1 MKKITSLLML
11 FLVCMGTAWGQAI
24 VGFTQASTEKTLP
37 NALTTGYY
45 LIKEVNPKADG
56 KPGGFLRA
64 ASEAANAVVTPKGK
78 NQEADKSSA
87 LELWYIEVNGDKF
100 TIATA
105 NKKAAWQAPQTKQ
118 KNLVAYASKAQLT
131 KTTEQVSLSGYTAT
145 AAEGSCIIQNTD
157 KSACVHYTDNN
168 LGSWT
173 DANPASVMMFEFYNV
188 PEANLTKENLASVT
202 YTYTLDG
209 AKNTKTITVD
219 QTIGSNYNAPAVD
232 FVTFTQPTG
241 TVKAGENKVTVTCT
255 EALPFEKTN
264 DLQNPKWLSIDMHS
278 NQNRYMW
285 HYDGDNTNIKVA
297 VPEDLVSISK
307 DDAYFWCLTGNVFDG
322 FKIYNKKAGT
332 SKTLNTTSD
341 KPQIT
346 EGEATVWQIVKPQST
361 IANAACFK
369 TEGTDFLN
377 HQGDNTLGYLGDA
390 DAGSSCRFFKPAAM
404 AMEQC
409 EIYAHIP
416 ENAVGGFTDV
426 EKNIEPALTEAENNP
441 YDFNK
446 VNKLVDAIKALKSN
460 NITLEAGQYYRLVNR
475 RDGKFLTIKKEGA
488 NYIMHD
494 AATPTSAS
502 SVVQFVPNGTE
513 GQYTLK
519 LQGLN
524 FGRVTRSQ
532 NIQLLSSTDAIGC
545 YTVENIGEACHR
557 IQDVS
562 VEEDKAY
569 HFLHVNGGNAVG
581 WAANSVTNNA
591 PSFWYLVP
599 AENVEVPLA
608 NVGNASYATAYLPFA
623 VSNVTGATAFVGKKA
638 TEGNALNMTSVASIP
653 ANTGVVLKGAKDA
666 GKAVLTIG
674 EATATVA
681 AENALSGTL
690 VEKDY
695 ANELVLGNN
704 DGNIGFY
711 GMNTGAK
718 IGANKAFLP
727 ATAAGPQSFVLNF
740 DGEAT
745 AIESVMGETN
755 TDAPVY
761 DLSGRR
767 VAKTVKGGLYIQNG
781 KKFIVR

>member
-37 NALTTGYY
+37 SALTTGYY
-45 LIKEVNPKADG
+45 LIKEVNPNANG

-78 NQEADKSSA
+78 NQEADKNSA

-241 TVKAGENKVTVTCT
+241 TVKEGANNVTVTCT
-255 EALPFEKTN
+255 EALPFEKTT
-264 DLQNPKWLSIDMHS
+264 DLNNPKWSTINMHNYNNYS
-278 NQNRYMW
+278 YQLFWNYVADSQDIKATKQNYN
-285 HYDGDNTNIKVA
+285 YEI
-297 VPEDLVSISK
+297 LK
-307 DDAYFWCLTGNVFDG
+307 DDAYLWCFYGNAFDG
-322 FKIYNKKAGT
+322 FEIYNKKATT
-332 SKTLNTTSD
+332 SKSLNATD
-341 KPQIT
+341 GNAQIT
-346 EGEATVWQIVKPQST
+346 EGAHTKWFIVNSGEDSGKPCFTSDHTNYLNAQFDKGSQT
-361 IANAACFK
+361 IA
-369 TEGTDFLN
+369 
-377 HQGDNTLGYLGDA
+377 TLKYWTSPDG
-390 DAGSSCRFFKPAAM
+390 GSTCRVFAPAHWVLTKA
-404 AMEQC
+404 EDV
-409 EIYAHIP
+409 INIP
-416 ENAVGGFTDV
+416 NNAVGGYLNDEFLDNQYTEY
-426 EKNIEPALTEAENNP
+426 EKDLFNITNAIALG
-441 YDFNK
+441 
-446 VNKLVDAIKALKSN
+446 DAIKNLQSN
-460 NITLEAGQYYRLVNR
+460 GITIEAGAYYRLQNVQRKSALSANSTKAVPGKISNSDINGLWQFVAGEGENTYKLFNPNHKNNLPAPNKIG
-475 RDGKFLTIKKEGA
+475 DGFNEGA
-488 NYIMHD
+488 
-494 AATPTSAS
+494 
-502 SVVQFVPNGTE
+502 E
-513 GQYTLK
+513 YTLND
-519 LQGLN
+519 L
-524 FGRVTRSQ
+524 
-532 NIQLLSSTDAIGC
+532 TDAQFNLKVGNNNLVD
-545 YTVENIGEACHR
+545 YGNGNIGSWS
-557 IQDVS
+557 DNP
-562 VEEDKAY
+562 K
-569 HFLHVNGGNAVG
+569 
-581 WAANSVTNNA
+581 NSDGA
-591 PSFWYLVP
+591 WYLVK
-599 AENVEVPLA
+599 ATDIEVDLA
-608 NVGNASYATAYLPFA
+608 SANDGAYATTYLPFG
-623 VSNVTGATAFVGKKA
+623 VSGVEGATAFIGKKN
-638 TEGNALNMTSVASIP
+638 GDQLNMTSVNAFP
-653 ANTGVVLKGAKDA
+653 AETGVVLKGEKDA
-666 GKAVLTIG
+666 EKAVLTIG
-674 EATATVA
+674 EATAV
-681 AENALSGTL
+681 EGNELQGTL
-690 VEKDY
+690 LGKAYE
-695 ANELVLGNN
+695 NELVLGIS
-704 DGNIGFY
+704 GGQIGFY
-711 GMNTGAK
+711 HLNDGAT

-727 ATAAGPQSFVLNF
+727 AVAQGAQSFVLNF

-745 AIESVMGETN
+745 AIESVMGKTN

-767 VAKTVKGGLYIQNG
+767 VVKTVKGGLYIQNG

>member
-241 TVKAGENKVTVTCT
+241 TVKEGANNVTVTCT

-377 HQGDNTLGYLGDA
+377 HQRDNTLGYWGDA
-390 DAGSSCRFFKPAAM
+390 DAGSSCRFFKPAAL
-404 AMEQC
+404 AMEQV
-409 EIYAHIP
+409 EVYAHIP
-416 ENAVGGFTDV
+416 ENAVGGFTGV
-426 EKNIEPALTEAENNP
+426 ENIDPALTEAEKNP
-441 YDFNK
+441 YNFDKANA
-446 VNKLVDAIKALKSN
+446 LVEAIKALKNNGITFEEGAYYRIISAFPNFEEKQQVKKCMLAVNGNEYIRWGSLAMNDVNNVFQLEKKSN
-460 NITLEAGQYYRLVNR
+460 NKFCLKNANRGKYMQGVAGLLGDKENAADMDFVDLGAAQYKIHY
-475 RDGKFLTIKKEGA
+475 T
-488 NYIMHD
+488 
-494 AATPTSAS
+494 
-502 SVVQFVPNGTE
+502 NG
-513 GQYTLK
+513 
-519 LQGLN
+519 N
-524 FGRVTRSQ
+524 
-532 NIQLLSSTDAIGC
+532 
-545 YTVENIGEACHR
+545 CHTNG
-557 IQDVS
+557 
-562 VEEDKAY
+562 
-569 HFLHVNGGNAVG
+569 HNGGNGPSGDLVAWDG
-581 WAANSVTNNA
+581 GQNSA
-591 PSFWYLVP
+591 SAWYLVK
-599 AENVEVPLA
+599 ATDIEVALA

-674 EATATVA
+674 EATTTV

-695 ANELVLGNN
+695 ANELVLGIS
-704 DGNIGFY
+704 GSQIGFY
-711 GMNTGAK
+711 GMNEGAK

-727 ATAAGPQSFVLNF
+727 ATASGAQGFVLNF

-767 VAKTVKGGLYIQNG
+767 VVKTVKGGLYIQNG

>member
-37 NALTTGYY
+37 SALTTGYY
-45 LIKEVNPKADG
+45 LIKEVNPNANG

-64 ASEAANAVVTPKGK
+64 ASESANAVVTPKGK
-78 NQEADKSSA
+78 NQEADKNSA
-87 LELWYIEVNGDKF
+87 LELWYIEVNGDQF

-105 NKKAAWQAPQTKQ
+105 NKKAAWQAPEIKQ

-131 KTTEQVSLSGYTAT
+131 KTTEEVSLGGHKAT

-157 KSACVHYTDNN
+157 KSACVHYTGND

-188 PEANLTKENLASVT
+188 PEANLTKVNLASVT

-209 AKNTKTITVD
+209 AKNTQTITVD

-241 TVKAGENKVTVTCT
+241 TVKEGANNVTVTCT

-278 NQNRYMW
+278 NKDRYMW

-307 DDAYFWCLTGNVFDG
+307 DEAYFWCLVGNAFDG
-322 FKIYNKKAGT
+322 FKIYNKSAGT
-332 SKTLNTTSD
+332 SKTLNKTSD

-346 EGEATVWQIVKPQST
+346 EGEATVWQIVKPQSS

-369 TEGTDFLN
+369 AEGTNFLN
-377 HQGDNTLGYLGDA
+377 HQGDMTLGYWGNPDE
-390 DAGSSCRFFKPAAM
+390 GSSCRFFKPTAI
-404 AMEQC
+404 AMEQS
-409 EIYAHIP
+409 EVYAHIP
-416 ENAVGGFTDV
+416 ENAVGGFDGV
-426 EKNIEPALTEAENNP
+426 ENIDPALTAAENDP
-441 YDFNK
+441 YNFDKANA
-446 VNKLVDAIKALKSN
+446 LVEAIKALKNNGITFEEGAYYRIISAFPNFEEKQQVKKCMLAVNGNEYIRWGSLAMNDVNNVFQLEKKSN
-460 NITLEAGQYYRLVNR
+460 NKFCLKNANRGKYMQGAAGLLGDKENAADMEFVDLGAAQYNIHYTNGNCHTNGHNSGNGPSGDLVAW
-475 RDGKFLTIKKEGA
+475 DGGQ
-488 NYIMHD
+488 N
-494 AATPTSAS
+494 SAS
-502 SVVQFVPNGTE
+502 
-513 GQYTLK
+513 
-519 LQGLN
+519 
-524 FGRVTRSQ
+524 
-532 NIQLLSSTDAIGC
+532 A
-545 YTVENIGEACHR
+545 
-557 IQDVS
+557 
-562 VEEDKAY
+562 
-569 HFLHVNGGNAVG
+569 
-581 WAANSVTNNA
+581 
-591 PSFWYLVP
+591 WYLVK
-599 AENVEVPLA
+599 ADNVEVPLT
-608 NVGNASYATAYLPFA
+608 NVGEASYATAYLPFA
-623 VSNVTGATAFVGKKA
+623 VSNVADATAFVGKKA
-638 TEGNALNMTSVASIP
+638 AEGNALNMTSVASIP

-674 EATATVA
+674 EATTTV

-727 ATAAGPQSFVLNF
+727 ATASGAQGFVLNF

-767 VAKTVKGGLYIQNG
+767 VVKTVKGGLYIQNG

>member
-37 NALTTGYY
+37 SALTTGYY
-45 LIKEVNPKADG
+45 LIKEVNPNANG

-78 NQEADKSSA
+78 NQEADKNSA
-87 LELWYIEVNGDKF
+87 LELWYIEVNGDQF

-105 NKKAAWQAPQTKQ
+105 NKKAAWQAPEIKQ

-131 KTTEQVSLSGYTAT
+131 KTTEEVSLGGHKAT

-157 KSACVHYTDNN
+157 KSACVHYTGND

-188 PEANLTKENLASVT
+188 PEANLTKVNLASVT

-241 TVKAGENKVTVTCT
+241 TVKEGANNVTVTCT
-255 EALPFEKTN
+255 EALPFEKTT
-264 DLQNPKWLSIDMHS
+264 DLNNPKWLSIDMHS

-307 DDAYFWCLTGNVFDG
+307 DDAYFWCLMGNVFDG

-332 SKTLNTTSD
+332 SKTLNTTSG

-346 EGEATVWQIVKPQST
+346 ESKATVWQIVKPQSSVT
-361 IANAACFK
+361 NAACFK
-369 TEGTDFLN
+369 AEGTTFLN
-377 HQGDNTLGYLGDA
+377 HQADMTLGYWSNA
-390 DAGSSCRFFKPAAM
+390 DEGSSCRFFKPAAL
-404 AMEQC
+404 AMEQG
-409 EIYAHIP
+409 EVYAHIP
-416 ENAVGGFTDV
+416 ENAVGGFTGV
-426 EKNIEPALTEAENNP
+426 ENINPALSEAEDNP

-460 NITLEAGQYYRLVNR
+460 NITLEEGQYYRLQNVQRKSALSANSTKAVPGTISNSDINGLWQFVAGEGENTYKLFNPNHKNNLPAPNKIG
-475 RDGKFLTIKKEGA
+475 DGFNEGA
-488 NYIMHD
+488 
-494 AATPTSAS
+494 
-502 SVVQFVPNGTE
+502 E
-513 GQYTLK
+513 YTLND
-519 LQGLN
+519 L
-524 FGRVTRSQ
+524 
-532 NIQLLSSTDAIGC
+532 TDAQFNLKVGNNNLVD
-545 YTVENIGEACHR
+545 YGNGNIGSWS
-557 IQDVS
+557 DNP
-562 VEEDKAY
+562 K
-569 HFLHVNGGNAVG
+569 
-581 WAANSVTNNA
+581 NSDGA
-591 PSFWYLVP
+591 WYLVK
-599 AENVEVPLA
+599 ATDIEVALA
-608 NVGNASYATAYLPFA
+608 NVGEASYATAYLPFA
-623 VSNVTGATAFVGKKA
+623 VSNVADATAFVGKKA
-638 TEGNALNMTSVASIP
+638 AEGNALNMTSVASIP

-674 EATATVA
+674 EATAI
-681 AENALSGTL
+681 EGNELQGTL
-690 VEKDY
+690 LGKAYE
-695 ANELVLGNN
+695 NELVLGIS
-704 DGNIGFY
+704 GGQIGFY
-711 GMNTGAK
+711 GMNEGAT
-718 IGANKAFLP
+718 IGVNKAFLP
-727 ATAAGPQSFVLNF
+727 ATASGAQGFVLNF
-740 DGEAT
+740 EGEAT

-767 VAKTVKGGLYIQNG
+767 VVKTVKGGLYIQNG

>member
-78 NQEADKSSA
+78 NQEADKNSA
-87 LELWYIEVNGDKF
+87 LELWYIEVNGDQF

-105 NKKAAWQAPQTKQ
+105 NKKAAWQAPETGQ

-131 KTTEQVSLSGYTAT
+131 KTTEQVSLGGHKAT
-145 AAEGSCIIQNTD
+145 AAEGSCIIQNAA
-157 KSACVHYTDNN
+157 KSACVHYSGNN

-188 PEANLTKENLASVT
+188 PEANLTKVNLASVT

-278 NQNRYMW
+278 NHNRYMW

-307 DDAYFWCLTGNVFDG
+307 DEAYFWCLMGNVFDG

-332 SKTLNTTSD
+332 NKTLNTTSD

-369 TEGTDFLN
+369 AEGTDFLN
-377 HQGDNTLGYLGDA
+377 HQGDNTLGYWGDA
-390 DAGSSCRFFKPAAM
+390 DGGSSCRFFKPATL
-404 AMEQC
+404 AMEQG
-409 EIYAHIP
+409 EAYAHIP
-416 ENAVGGFTDV
+416 ENAVGGFTGV
-426 EKNIEPALTEAENNP
+426 ENIDPALTAAENDP
-441 YDFNK
+441 YNFDKANA
-446 VNKLVDAIKALKSN
+446 LVEAIKALKNNGITFEEGAYYRIISAFPNFEEKQQVKKCMLAVNGNEYIRWGSLAMNDVNNVFQLEKKSN
-460 NITLEAGQYYRLVNR
+460 NKFCLKNANRGKYMQSVAGLLGDKENAADMEFIDLGAAQYNIRYANGNCHTNGHNNGKGQSGDLVAW
-475 RDGKFLTIKKEGA
+475 DGGL
-488 NYIMHD
+488 N
-494 AATPTSAS
+494 SAS
-502 SVVQFVPNGTE
+502 
-513 GQYTLK
+513 
-519 LQGLN
+519 
-524 FGRVTRSQ
+524 
-532 NIQLLSSTDAIGC
+532 A
-545 YTVENIGEACHR
+545 
-557 IQDVS
+557 
-562 VEEDKAY
+562 
-569 HFLHVNGGNAVG
+569 
-581 WAANSVTNNA
+581 
-591 PSFWYLVP
+591 WYLVK
-599 AENVEVPLA
+599 ATDIEVALA
-608 NVGNASYATAYLPFA
+608 NVGEASYATAYLPFA
-623 VSNVTGATAFVGKKA
+623 VSNVADATAFVGKKA
-638 TEGNALNMTSVASIP
+638 AEGNALNMTSIASIP

-674 EATATVA
+674 KATVV
-681 AENALSGTL
+681 EGNELQGTL
-690 VEKDY
+690 VEKNHE
-695 ANELVLGNN
+695 NELVLGSNE
-704 DGNIGFY
+704 GKIGFY
-711 GMNTGAK
+711 GMAPGAK

-727 ATAAGPQSFVLNF
+727 ATASGAQGFVLNF

-767 VAKTVKGGLYIQNG
+767 VVKTVKGGLYIQNG

>member
-37 NALTTGYY
+37 SALTTGYY
-45 LIKEVNPKADG
+45 LIKEVNPNANG

-64 ASEAANAVVTPKGK
+64 ASESANAVVTPKGK
-78 NQEADKSSA
+78 NQEADKNSA
-87 LELWYIEVNGDKF
+87 LELWYIEVNGDQF

-105 NKKAAWQAPQTKQ
+105 NKKAAWQAPEIKQ

-131 KTTEQVSLSGYTAT
+131 KTTEEVSLGGHKAT

-157 KSACVHYTDNN
+157 KSACVHYTGND

-188 PEANLTKENLASVT
+188 PEANLTKVNLASVT

-209 AKNTKTITVD
+209 AKNTQTITVD

-241 TVKAGENKVTVTCT
+241 TVKEGANNVTVTCT

-278 NQNRYMW
+278 NKDRYMW

-307 DDAYFWCLTGNVFDG
+307 DEAYFWCLVGNAFDG
-322 FKIYNKKAGT
+322 FKIYNKSAGT
-332 SKTLNTTSD
+332 SKTLNKTSD

-346 EGEATVWQIVKPQST
+346 EGEATVWQIVKPQSS

-369 TEGTDFLN
+369 AEGTNFLN
-377 HQGDNTLGYLGDA
+377 HQGDMTLGYWGNPDE
-390 DAGSSCRFFKPAAM
+390 GSSCRFFKPAAI
-404 AMEQC
+404 AMEQS
-409 EIYAHIP
+409 EVYAHIP
-416 ENAVGGFTDV
+416 ENAVGGFDGV
-426 EKNIEPALTEAENNP
+426 ENIDPALTAAENDP
-441 YDFNK
+441 YNFDKANA
-446 VNKLVDAIKALKSN
+446 LVEAIKALKNNGITFEEGAYYRIISAFPNFEEKQQVKKCMLAVNGNEYIRWGSLAMNDVNNVFQLEKKSN
-460 NITLEAGQYYRLVNR
+460 NKFCLKNANRGKYMQGAAGLLGDKENAADMEFVDLGAAKYNIHYTNGNCHTNGHNSGNEPSGDLVAW
-475 RDGKFLTIKKEGA
+475 DGGQ
-488 NYIMHD
+488 N
-494 AATPTSAS
+494 SAS
-502 SVVQFVPNGTE
+502 
-513 GQYTLK
+513 
-519 LQGLN
+519 
-524 FGRVTRSQ
+524 
-532 NIQLLSSTDAIGC
+532 A
-545 YTVENIGEACHR
+545 
-557 IQDVS
+557 
-562 VEEDKAY
+562 
-569 HFLHVNGGNAVG
+569 
-581 WAANSVTNNA
+581 
-591 PSFWYLVP
+591 WYLVK
-599 AENVEVPLA
+599 ADNVEVPLT
-608 NVGNASYATAYLPFA
+608 NVGEASYATAYLPFA
-623 VSNVTGATAFVGKKA
+623 VSNVADATAFVGKKA
-638 TEGNALNMTSVASIP
+638 AEGNALNMTSVASIP

-674 EATATVA
+674 EATTTV

-727 ATAAGPQSFVLNF
+727 ATASGAQGFVLNF

-767 VAKTVKGGLYIQNG
+767 VVKTVKGGLYIQNG

>member
-37 NALTTGYY
+37 SALTTGYY
-45 LIKEVNPKADG
+45 LIKEVNPNANG

-78 NQEADKSSA
+78 NQEADKNSA
-87 LELWYIEVNGDKF
+87 LELWYIEVNGDQF

-105 NKKAAWQAPQTKQ
+105 NKKAAWQAPETGQ

-131 KTTEQVSLSGYTAT
+131 KTTEEVSLGGHKATAT
-145 AAEGSCIIQNTD
+145 EGSCIIQNTD
-157 KSACVHYTDNN
+157 KSACVHYSGNN

-188 PEANLTKENLASVT
+188 PEANLTKVNLASVT

-278 NQNRYMW
+278 NKDRYMW

-307 DDAYFWCLTGNVFDG
+307 DEAYFWCLVGNAFDG
-322 FKIYNKKAGT
+322 FKIYNKSAGT
-332 SKTLNTTSD
+332 SKTLNKTSD

-346 EGEATVWQIVKPQST
+346 EGEATVWQIVKPQSS

-369 TEGTDFLN
+369 AEGTNFLN
-377 HQGDNTLGYLGDA
+377 HQGDNTLGYWGNPDE
-390 DAGSSCRFFKPAAM
+390 GSSCRFFKPAAL
-404 AMEQC
+404 AMEQG
-409 EIYAHIP
+409 EVYAHIP
-416 ENAVGGFTDV
+416 ENAVGGFTGV
-426 EKNIEPALTEAENNP
+426 ENIDPALTEAEKNP
-441 YDFNK
+441 YNFDKANA
-446 VNKLVDAIKALKSN
+446 LVDAIKALKN
-460 NITLEAGQYYRLVNR
+460 NGITFEEGAYYRIISAFPNFEEKQQVKKCMLAVNGNEYIR
-475 RDGKFLTIKKEGA
+475 WGSLAMNDVNNVFQLEKKNNNKFCLKNANRGKYMQGVAGLLGDKENAADMEFIDLGA
-488 NYIMHD
+488 AQYNIRY
-494 AATPTSAS
+494 T
-502 SVVQFVPNGTE
+502 NG
-513 GQYTLK
+513 
-519 LQGLN
+519 N
-524 FGRVTRSQ
+524 
-532 NIQLLSSTDAIGC
+532 
-545 YTVENIGEACHR
+545 CHTN
-557 IQDVS
+557 
-562 VEEDKAY
+562 E
-569 HFLHVNGGNAVG
+569 HNGGNGQSGNLVAWDG
-581 WAANSVTNNA
+581 GLNSA
-591 PSFWYLVP
+591 SAWYLVK
-599 AENVEVPLA
+599 ATDIEVALA
-608 NVGNASYATAYLPFA
+608 NVGEASYATAYLPFA
-623 VSNVTGATAFVGKKA
+623 VSNVADATAFVGKKA
-638 TEGNALNMTSVASIP
+638 AEGNALNMTSVASIP

-674 EATATVA
+674 AATTTV

-695 ANELVLGNN
+695 ANELVLGNH
-704 DGNIGFY
+704 DGKIGFY
-711 GMNTGAK
+711 GMNAGAK

-727 ATAAGPQSFVLNF
+727 ATASGAQGFVLNF

-755 TDAPVY
+755 TDSPVY

-767 VAKTVKGGLYIQNG
+767 VVKTVKGGLYIQNG

>member
-37 NALTTGYY
+37 SALTTGYY
-45 LIKEVNPKADG
+45 LIKEVNPNANG

-78 NQEADKSSA
+78 NQEADKNSA
-87 LELWYIEVNGDKF
+87 LELWYIEVNGDQF

-105 NKKAAWQAPQTKQ
+105 NKKAAWQAPETGQ
-118 KNLVAYASKAQLT
+118 KDLVAYASKAQLT
-131 KTTEQVSLSGYTAT
+131 KTTEEVSLGGHKAT

-157 KSACVHYTDNN
+157 KSACVHYSGNN

-188 PEANLTKENLASVT
+188 PEANLTKVNLASVT

-278 NQNRYMW
+278 NKDRYMW

-307 DDAYFWCLTGNVFDG
+307 DEAYFWCLVGNAFDG
-322 FKIYNKKAGT
+322 FKIYNKSAGT
-332 SKTLNTTSD
+332 SKTLNKTSD

-346 EGEATVWQIVKPQST
+346 EGEATVWQIVKPQSS

-369 TEGTDFLN
+369 AEGTNFLN
-377 HQGDNTLGYLGDA
+377 HQEDNTLGYWVNPDE
-390 DAGSSCRFFKPAAM
+390 GSSCRFFKPAAL
-404 AMEQC
+404 AMEQG
-409 EIYAHIP
+409 EVYAHIP
-416 ENAVGGFTDV
+416 ENAVGGFTGV
-426 EKNIEPALTEAENNP
+426 ENIDPALTEAEKNP
-441 YDFNK
+441 YNFDKANA
-446 VNKLVDAIKALKSN
+446 LVDAIKALKNNGITFEEGAYYRIISAFPNFEEKQQVKKCMLAVNGNEYIRWGSLAMNDVNNVFQLEKKSN
-460 NITLEAGQYYRLVNR
+460 NKFCLKNANRGKYMQGVAGLLGDKENAADMEFIDLGAAQYNIRY
-475 RDGKFLTIKKEGA
+475 T
-488 NYIMHD
+488 
-494 AATPTSAS
+494 
-502 SVVQFVPNGTE
+502 NG
-513 GQYTLK
+513 
-519 LQGLN
+519 N
-524 FGRVTRSQ
+524 
-532 NIQLLSSTDAIGC
+532 
-545 YTVENIGEACHR
+545 CHTN
-557 IQDVS
+557 
-562 VEEDKAY
+562 E
-569 HFLHVNGGNAVG
+569 HNGGNGQSGNLVAWDG
-581 WAANSVTNNA
+581 GLNSA
-591 PSFWYLVP
+591 SAWYLVK
-599 AENVEVPLA
+599 ATDIEVALA
-608 NVGNASYATAYLPFA
+608 NVGEASYATAYLPFA
-623 VSNVTGATAFVGKKA
+623 VSNVADATAFVGKKA
-638 TEGNALNMTSVASIP
+638 AEGNALNMTSVASIP

-674 EATATVA
+674 AATTTV

-695 ANELVLGNN
+695 ANELVLGIS
-704 DGNIGFY
+704 GSQIGFY
-711 GMNTGAK
+711 GMNEGAK

-727 ATAAGPQSFVLNF
+727 ATASGAQGFVLNF

-767 VAKTVKGGLYIQNG
+767 VVKTVKGGLYIQNG

>member
-11 FLVCMGTAWGQAI
+11 SLITFMGGGTKAFAGIGEAYNTADWTI
-24 VGFTQASTEKTLP
+24 NASSTAPISGNEGGI
-37 NALTTGYY
+37 NFAF
-45 LIKEVNPKADG
+45 DG
-56 KPGGFLRA
+56 KKETYWHSNWSSDKTDPKWIVIDTQNPETSLGGITYLPRQD
-64 ASEAANAVVTPKGK
+64 SDNGIWLKYKIYVSNTP
-78 NQEADKSSA
+78 
-87 LELWYIEVNGDKF
+87 
-100 TIATA
+100 
-105 NKKAAWQAPQTKQ
+105 
-118 KNLVAYASKAQLT
+118 
-131 KTTEQVSLSGYTAT
+131 
-145 AAEGSCIIQNTD
+145 
-157 KSACVHYTDNN
+157 
-168 LGSWT
+168 
-173 DANPASVMMFEFYNV
+173 FE
-188 PEANLTKENLASVT
+188 NLTKESVGQLGTTNLKKEGSLEKNRELKRISFDKEEKGQYILIVITEGNGNNNGKHATCAELTINKFTTTANVT
-202 YTYTLDG
+202 YQYQFEG
-209 AKNTKTITVD
+209 QIKKEITVE
-219 QTIGSNYNAPAVD
+219 QGVGLAYNAPAID
-232 FVTFTQPTG
+232 FVTFKQPSG
-241 TVKAGENKVTVTCT
+241 TIPAEGGSVVVTCT
-255 EALPFEKTN
+255 ENLPFEKTTT
-264 DLQNPKWLSIDMHS
+264 LSAPKWLSIDMHS

-297 VPEDLVSISK
+297 VPKDLVSISK

-332 SKTLNTTSD
+332 NKTLNTTSG
-341 KPQIT
+341 KPQFT
-346 EGEATVWQIVKPQST
+346 KSEATVWQIVKPQST
-361 IANAACFK
+361 VTNAACFK
-369 TEGTDFLN
+369 AEGTNFLN
-377 HQGDNTLGYLGDA
+377 HQGDNTLGYWVNPDG
-390 DAGSSCRFFKPAAM
+390 GSSCRFFKPAAL

-409 EIYAHIP
+409 EVYAHIP
-416 ENAVGGFTDV
+416 ENAVGGFVGV
-426 EKNIEPALTEAENNP
+426 ENIDPALTEAENNP

-638 TEGNALNMTSVASIP
+638 AEGNALNMTSVAFIP

-674 EATATVA
+674 AVTGIV
-681 AENALSGTL
+681 AENALSGTH
-690 VEKDY
+690 VEKDH
-695 ANELVLGNN
+695 AGELVLGNH
-704 DGNIGFY
+704 DEKIGFY
-711 GMNTGAK
+711 GMTPGAK

-727 ATAAGPQSFVLNF
+727 ATASGAQGFVLNF

-767 VAKTVKGGLYIQNG
+767 VVKTVKGGLYIQNG

>member
-37 NALTTGYY
+37 SALTTGYY
-45 LIKEVNPKADG
+45 LIKEVNPNANG

-64 ASEAANAVVTPKGK
+64 ASESANAVVTPKGK
-78 NQEADKSSA
+78 NQEADKNSA
-87 LELWYIEVNGDKF
+87 LELWYIEVNGDQF

-105 NKKAAWQAPQTKQ
+105 NKKAAWQAPEIKQ

-131 KTTEQVSLSGYTAT
+131 KTTEEVSLGGHKAT

-157 KSACVHYTDNN
+157 KSACVHYTGND

-188 PEANLTKENLASVT
+188 PEANLTKVNLASVT

-209 AKNTKTITVD
+209 AKNTQTITVD

-241 TVKAGENKVTVTCT
+241 TVKEGANNVTVTCT

-278 NQNRYMW
+278 NKDRYMW

-307 DDAYFWCLTGNVFDG
+307 DEAYFWCLVGNAFDG
-322 FKIYNKKAGT
+322 FKIYNKSAGT
-332 SKTLNTTSD
+332 SKTLNKTSD

-346 EGEATVWQIVKPQST
+346 EGEATVWQIVKPQSS

-369 TEGTDFLN
+369 AEGTNFLN
-377 HQGDNTLGYLGDA
+377 HQGDMTLGYWVNPDE
-390 DAGSSCRFFKPAAM
+390 GSSCRFFKPAAI
-404 AMEQC
+404 AMEQS
-409 EIYAHIP
+409 EVYAHIP
-416 ENAVGGFTDV
+416 ENAVGGFDGV
-426 EKNIEPALTEAENNP
+426 ENIDPALTAAENDP
-441 YDFNK
+441 YNFDKANA
-446 VNKLVDAIKALKSN
+446 LVEAIKALKNNGITFEEGAYYRIISAFPNFEEKQQVKKCMLAVNGNEYIRWGSLAMNDVNNVFQLEKKSN
-460 NITLEAGQYYRLVNR
+460 NKFCLKNANRGKYMQGAAGLLGDKENAADMEFVDLGAAQYNIHYTNGNCHTNGHNSGNGPSGDLVAW
-475 RDGKFLTIKKEGA
+475 DGGQ
-488 NYIMHD
+488 N
-494 AATPTSAS
+494 SAS
-502 SVVQFVPNGTE
+502 
-513 GQYTLK
+513 
-519 LQGLN
+519 
-524 FGRVTRSQ
+524 
-532 NIQLLSSTDAIGC
+532 A
-545 YTVENIGEACHR
+545 
-557 IQDVS
+557 
-562 VEEDKAY
+562 
-569 HFLHVNGGNAVG
+569 
-581 WAANSVTNNA
+581 
-591 PSFWYLVP
+591 WYLVK
-599 AENVEVPLA
+599 ADNVEVPLT
-608 NVGNASYATAYLPFA
+608 NVGEASYATAYLPFA
-623 VSNVTGATAFVGKKA
+623 VSNVADATAFVGKKA
-638 TEGNALNMTSVASIP
+638 AEGNALNMTSVASIP

-674 EATATVA
+674 EATTTV

-727 ATAAGPQSFVLNF
+727 ATASGAQDFVLNF

-767 VAKTVKGGLYIQNG
+767 VVKTVKGGLYIQNG

>member
-11 FLVCMGTAWGQAI
+11 FLICMGTAWGQAI

-37 NALTTGYY
+37 SALTTGYY
-45 LIKEVNPKADG
+45 LIKEVNPKANG

-78 NQEADKSSA
+78 NQEADKNSA
-87 LELWYIEVNGDKF
+87 LELWYIEVSGDKF

-105 NKKAAWQAPQTKQ
+105 NKKAAWQAPLTGQ

-131 KTTEQVSLSGYTAT
+131 KTTEQVSLGGHTAT

-157 KSACVHYTDNN
+157 KSACVHYSGNN

-188 PEANLTKENLASVT
+188 LEANLTKENLASVT
-202 YTYTLDG
+202 YAYTLDG
-209 AKNTKTITVD
+209 AKNAKTITVN

-255 EALPFEKTN
+255 EALPFEKTT

-307 DDAYFWCLTGNVFDG
+307 DEAYFWCLTGNVFDG

-332 SKTLNTTSD
+332 SKTLNKTSD

-361 IANAACFK
+361 VTNAACFK
-369 TEGTDFLN
+369 AEGTDFLN
-377 HQGDNTLGYLGDA
+377 HQRDMTLGYWGDA
-390 DAGSSCRFFKPAAM
+390 DEGSSCRFFKPAAL
-404 AMEQC
+404 AMEQG
-409 EIYAHIP
+409 EVYAHIP
-416 ENAVGGFTDV
+416 ENAVGGFTGV
-426 EKNIEPALTEAENNP
+426 ENIDPALTAAENDP
-441 YDFNK
+441 YNFDKANA
-446 VNKLVDAIKALKSN
+446 LVDAIKALKN
-460 NITLEAGQYYRLVNR
+460 
-475 RDGKFLTIKKEGA
+475 
-488 NYIMHD
+488 
-494 AATPTSAS
+494 
-502 SVVQFVPNGTE
+502 
-513 GQYTLK
+513 
-519 LQGLN
+519 
-524 FGRVTRSQ
+524 
-532 NIQLLSSTDAIGC
+532 
-545 YTVENIGEACHR
+545 
-557 IQDVS
+557 
-562 VEEDKAY
+562 
-569 HFLHVNGGNAVG
+569 
-581 WAANSVTNNA
+581 NSVTFEEGAYYRIISAFPNFEENQHVKKCMLAVNGNEYIRWGSLAMNDVNNVFQLEKKSNNKFCLKNA
-591 PSFWYLVP
+591 NRGKYMQGVAGLLGDKENATDMEFVDLGAAQYNIRYTNGNCHTNGHNNGKGQSGDLINWDGGQNSASAWYLVK
-599 AENVEVPLA
+599 ADNVEVPLA
-608 NVGNASYATAYLPFA
+608 NANDGAYATTYLPFD
-623 VSNVTGATAFVGKKA
+623 VSGVEGATAFIGK
-638 TEGNALNMTSVASIP
+638 TNGNQLNMTSVTAFP
-653 ANTGVVLKGAKDA
+653 AETGVVLKGETNAQ
-666 GKAVLTIG
+666 KAVLTIG
-674 EATATVA
+674 KATAV
-681 AENALSGTL
+681 EGNELQGTL
-690 VEKDY
+690 LGKAYE
-695 ANELVLGNN
+695 NELVLGISR
-704 DGNIGFY
+704 GQIGFY
-711 GMNTGAK
+711 SLNDGAT

-727 ATAAGPQSFVLNF
+727 ATASGAQGFVLNF

-767 VAKTVKGGLYIQNG
+767 VVKTVKGGLYIQNG

>member
-37 NALTTGYY
+37 SALTTGYY
-45 LIKEVNPKADG
+45 LIKEVNPNANG

-78 NQEADKSSA
+78 NQEADKNSA
-87 LELWYIEVNGDKF
+87 LELWYIEVNGDQF

-105 NKKAAWQAPQTKQ
+105 NKKAAWQAPETGQ

-131 KTTEQVSLSGYTAT
+131 KTTEEVSLGGHKATAT
-145 AAEGSCIIQNTD
+145 EGSCIIQNTD
-157 KSACVHYTDNN
+157 KSACVHYSGNN

-188 PEANLTKENLASVT
+188 PEANLTKVNLASVT

-278 NQNRYMW
+278 NKDRYMW

-307 DDAYFWCLTGNVFDG
+307 DEAYFWCLVGNAFDG
-322 FKIYNKKAGT
+322 FKIYNKSAGT
-332 SKTLNTTSD
+332 SKTLNKTSD

-346 EGEATVWQIVKPQST
+346 EGEATVWQIVKPQSS

-369 TEGTDFLN
+369 AEGTNFLN
-377 HQGDNTLGYLGDA
+377 HQGDNTLGYWGNPDE
-390 DAGSSCRFFKPAAM
+390 GSSCRFFKPAAL
-404 AMEQC
+404 AMEQG
-409 EIYAHIP
+409 EVYAHIP
-416 ENAVGGFTDV
+416 ENAVGGFTGV
-426 EKNIEPALTEAENNP
+426 ENIDPALTEAEKNP
-441 YDFNK
+441 YNFDKANA
-446 VNKLVDAIKALKSN
+446 LVDAIKALKN
-460 NITLEAGQYYRLVNR
+460 NGITFEEGAYYRIISAFPNFEEKQQVKKCMLAVNGNEYIR
-475 RDGKFLTIKKEGA
+475 WGSLAMNDVNNVFQLEKKNNNKFCLKNANRGKYMQGVAGLLGDKENAADMEFIDLGA
-488 NYIMHD
+488 AQYNIRY
-494 AATPTSAS
+494 T
-502 SVVQFVPNGTE
+502 NG
-513 GQYTLK
+513 
-519 LQGLN
+519 N
-524 FGRVTRSQ
+524 
-532 NIQLLSSTDAIGC
+532 
-545 YTVENIGEACHR
+545 CHTN
-557 IQDVS
+557 
-562 VEEDKAY
+562 E
-569 HFLHVNGGNAVG
+569 HNGGNGQSGNLVAWDG
-581 WAANSVTNNA
+581 GLNSA
-591 PSFWYLVP
+591 SAWYLVK
-599 AENVEVPLA
+599 ATDIEVALA
-608 NVGNASYATAYLPFA
+608 NVGEASYATAYLPFA
-623 VSNVTGATAFVGKKA
+623 VSNVADATAFVGKKA
-638 TEGNALNMTSVASIP
+638 AEGNALNMTSVASIP

-674 EATATVA
+674 AATTTV

-704 DGNIGFY
+704 NGNIGFY
-711 GMNTGAK
+711 GMKPGAK

-727 ATAAGPQSFVLNF
+727 ATASGAQGFVLNF

-755 TDAPVY
+755 TNAPVY

-767 VAKTVKGGLYIQNG
+767 VVKTVKGGLYIQNG

>member
-37 NALTTGYY
+37 SALTTGYY
-45 LIKEVNPKADG
+45 LIKEVNPNANG

-78 NQEADKSSA
+78 NQEADKNSA
-87 LELWYIEVNGDKF
+87 LELWYIEVNGDQF

-105 NKKAAWQAPQTKQ
+105 NKKAAWQAPETGQ

-131 KTTEQVSLSGYTAT
+131 KTTEQVSLDGYKAT

-157 KSACVHYTDNN
+157 KSACVHYSGNN

-188 PEANLTKENLASVT
+188 PEANLLASVT

-346 EGEATVWQIVKPQST
+346 EGEATVWQIVKPQSS

-369 TEGTDFLN
+369 AEGTNFLN
-377 HQGDNTLGYLGDA
+377 HQGDYTLGYWGDA
-390 DAGSSCRFFKPAAM
+390 DAGSSCRFFKPAAL
-404 AMEQC
+404 AMEQV
-409 EIYAHIP
+409 EVYAHIP

-426 EKNIEPALTEAENNP
+426 ENIEPALTEAKKNP
-441 YDFNK
+441 YNFDKANA
-446 VNKLVDAIKALKSN
+446 LVDAIKALKNNGITFEEGAYYRIISAFPNFEEKQQVKKCMLAVNGNEYIRWGSLAMNDVNNVFQLEKKSN
-460 NITLEAGQYYRLVNR
+460 NKFCLKNANRGKYMQGVAGVLGDKENAADMDFVDLGAAQYKIHY
-475 RDGKFLTIKKEGA
+475 T
-488 NYIMHD
+488 
-494 AATPTSAS
+494 
-502 SVVQFVPNGTE
+502 NG
-513 GQYTLK
+513 
-519 LQGLN
+519 N
-524 FGRVTRSQ
+524 
-532 NIQLLSSTDAIGC
+532 
-545 YTVENIGEACHR
+545 CHTNG
-557 IQDVS
+557 
-562 VEEDKAY
+562 
-569 HFLHVNGGNAVG
+569 HNGGNGQSGDLVAWDG
-581 WAANSVTNNA
+581 GQNSA
-591 PSFWYLVP
+591 SAWYLVK
-599 AENVEVPLA
+599 ATDIEVALA
-608 NVGNASYATAYLPFA
+608 NVGEASYATAYLPFA
-623 VSNVTGATAFVGKKA
+623 VSNVADATAFVGKKA
-638 TEGNALNMTSVASIP
+638 AEGNALNMTSVAFIP

-674 EATATVA
+674 EATEATATVA

-695 ANELVLGNN
+695 ANELVLGNK

-711 GMNTGAK
+711 GMKPGAK

-727 ATAAGPQSFVLNF
+727 ATASGAQSFVLNF

-767 VAKTVKGGLYIQNG
+767 VVKTVKGGLYIQNG

>member
-37 NALTTGYY
+37 SALTTGYY
-45 LIKEVNPKADG
+45 LIKEVNPNANG

-64 ASEAANAVVTPKGK
+64 ASESANAVVTPKGK
-78 NQEADKSSA
+78 NQEADKNSA
-87 LELWYIEVNGDKF
+87 LELWYIEVNGDQF

-105 NKKAAWQAPQTKQ
+105 NKKAAWQAPEIKQ

-131 KTTEQVSLSGYTAT
+131 KTTEEVSLGGHKAT

-157 KSACVHYTDNN
+157 KSACVHYTGND

-188 PEANLTKENLASVT
+188 PEANLTKVNLASVT

-209 AKNTKTITVD
+209 AKNTQTITVD

-241 TVKAGENKVTVTCT
+241 TVKEGANNVTVTCT

-278 NQNRYMW
+278 NKDRYMW

-307 DDAYFWCLTGNVFDG
+307 DEAYFWCLVGNAFDG
-322 FKIYNKKAGT
+322 FKIYNKSAGT
-332 SKTLNTTSD
+332 SKTLNKTSD

-346 EGEATVWQIVKPQST
+346 EGEATVWQIVKPQSS

-369 TEGTDFLN
+369 AEGTNFLN
-377 HQGDNTLGYLGDA
+377 HQGDMTLGYWGNPDE
-390 DAGSSCRFFKPAAM
+390 GSSCRFFKPATI
-404 AMEQC
+404 AMEQS
-409 EIYAHIP
+409 EVYAHIP
-416 ENAVGGFTDV
+416 ENAVGGFDGV
-426 EKNIEPALTEAENNP
+426 ENIDPALTAAENDP
-441 YDFNK
+441 YNFDKANA
-446 VNKLVDAIKALKSN
+446 LVEAIKALKNNGITFEEGAYYRIISAFPNFEEKQQVKKCMLAVNGNEYIRWGSLAMNDVNNVFQLEKKSN
-460 NITLEAGQYYRLVNR
+460 NKFCLKNANRGKYMQGAAGLLGDKENAADMEFVDLGAAQYNIHYTNGNCHTNGHNSGNGPSGDLVAW
-475 RDGKFLTIKKEGA
+475 DGGQ
-488 NYIMHD
+488 N
-494 AATPTSAS
+494 SAS
-502 SVVQFVPNGTE
+502 
-513 GQYTLK
+513 
-519 LQGLN
+519 
-524 FGRVTRSQ
+524 
-532 NIQLLSSTDAIGC
+532 A
-545 YTVENIGEACHR
+545 
-557 IQDVS
+557 
-562 VEEDKAY
+562 
-569 HFLHVNGGNAVG
+569 
-581 WAANSVTNNA
+581 
-591 PSFWYLVP
+591 WYLVK
-599 AENVEVPLA
+599 ADNVEVPLT
-608 NVGNASYATAYLPFA
+608 NVGEASYATAYLPFA
-623 VSNVTGATAFVGKKA
+623 VSNVADATAFVGKKA
-638 TEGNALNMTSVASIP
+638 AEGNALNMTSVASIP

-674 EATATVA
+674 EATTTV

-727 ATAAGPQSFVLNF
+727 ATASGAQGFVLNF

-767 VAKTVKGGLYIQNG
+767 VVKTVKGGLYIQNG

>member
-37 NALTTGYY
+37 SALTTGYY
-45 LIKEVNPKADG
+45 LIKEVNPNANG

-78 NQEADKSSA
+78 NQEADKNSA
-87 LELWYIEVNGDKF
+87 LELWYIEVNGDQF

-105 NKKAAWQAPQTKQ
+105 NKKAAWQAPETGQ
-118 KNLVAYASKAQLT
+118 KDLVAYASKAQLT
-131 KTTEQVSLSGYTAT
+131 KTTEEVSLGGHKAT

-157 KSACVHYTDNN
+157 KSACVHYSGNN

-188 PEANLTKENLASVT
+188 PEANLTKVNLASVT

-278 NQNRYMW
+278 NKDRYMW

-307 DDAYFWCLTGNVFDG
+307 DEAYFWCLVGNAFDG
-322 FKIYNKKAGT
+322 FKIYNKSAGT
-332 SKTLNTTSD
+332 SKTLNKTSD

-346 EGEATVWQIVKPQST
+346 EGEATVWQIVKPQSS

-369 TEGTDFLN
+369 AEGTNFLN
-377 HQGDNTLGYLGDA
+377 HQGDNTLGYWVNPDE
-390 DAGSSCRFFKPAAM
+390 GSSCRFFKPAAL
-404 AMEQC
+404 AMEQG
-409 EIYAHIP
+409 EVYAHIP
-416 ENAVGGFTDV
+416 ENAVGGFTGV
-426 EKNIEPALTEAENNP
+426 ENIDPALTEAEKNP
-441 YDFNK
+441 YNFDKANA
-446 VNKLVDAIKALKSN
+446 LVDAIKALKNNGITFEEGAYYRIISAFPNFEEKQQVKKCMLAVNGNEYIRWGSLAMNDVNNVFQLEKKSN
-460 NITLEAGQYYRLVNR
+460 NKFCLKNANRGKYMQGVAGLLGDKENAADMEFIDLGAAQYNIRY
-475 RDGKFLTIKKEGA
+475 T
-488 NYIMHD
+488 
-494 AATPTSAS
+494 
-502 SVVQFVPNGTE
+502 NG
-513 GQYTLK
+513 
-519 LQGLN
+519 N
-524 FGRVTRSQ
+524 
-532 NIQLLSSTDAIGC
+532 
-545 YTVENIGEACHR
+545 CHTN
-557 IQDVS
+557 
-562 VEEDKAY
+562 E
-569 HFLHVNGGNAVG
+569 HNGGNGQSGNLVAWDG
-581 WAANSVTNNA
+581 GLNSA
-591 PSFWYLVP
+591 SAWYLVK
-599 AENVEVPLA
+599 ATDIEVALA
-608 NVGNASYATAYLPFA
+608 NVGEASYATAYLPFA
-623 VSNVTGATAFVGKKA
+623 VSNVADATAFVGKKA
-638 TEGNALNMTSVASIP
+638 AEGNALNMTSVASIP

-674 EATATVA
+674 AATTTV

-711 GMNTGAK
+711 GMKPGAK

-727 ATAAGPQSFVLNF
+727 ATASGAQGFVLNF

-767 VAKTVKGGLYIQNG
+767 VVKTVKGGLYIQNG